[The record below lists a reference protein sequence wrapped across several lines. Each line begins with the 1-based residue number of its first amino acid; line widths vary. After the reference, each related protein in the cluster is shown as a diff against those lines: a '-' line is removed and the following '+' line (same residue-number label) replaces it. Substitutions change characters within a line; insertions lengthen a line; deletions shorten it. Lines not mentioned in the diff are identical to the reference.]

1 MMFGLWYL
9 VLTFTSMVQTTEV
22 RKSTEAERVLALL
35 NRVVAEVQNA
45 RKAYGEANIPEY
57 NIEAIKKRIFEII

>member
-1 MMFGLWYL
+1 M
-9 VLTFTSMVQTTEV
+9 VLTFTSMVQTTDV

-35 NRVVAEVQNA
+35 NRVVAEIQTA
-45 RKAYGEANIPEY
+45 RKAYGESNLPEY